1 MNYTGRYRAL
11 LADNRQSLQGD
22 VPDHEPIPDPNES
35 EEAFLKYLAY
45 VFDYLSF
52 ITILDTLYIIVMVV
66 SYVMLTTT
74 LSSAHVA
81 HLDSSTRFTK
91 RLVVHLELL
100 RICDSFLRK
109 LSASSSLCNTNMSF
123 FCMNSACKFRFDLV
137 FHPFEPSEIARKT
150 DRGLIAVSTCS
161 THASSKKNSLCF
173 SSNPL

>member
-1 MNYTGRYRAL
+1 MLYWRTIDKACRVMYLTMNL
-11 LADNRQSLQGD
+11 S
-22 VPDHEPIPDPNES
+22 PIPTRVKKHS
-35 EEAFLKYLAY
+35 WSILRMYLTTY
-45 VFDYLSF
+45 CHSSQFF
-52 ITILDTLYIIVMVV
+52 DTLYIIVMVV

-109 LSASSSLCNTNMSF
+109 LSASSSLCNTDMSF

-150 DRGLIAVSTCS
+150 DRGLTAVSACS
-161 THASSKKNSLCF
+161 TYAFNKKNSLCF